1 MPRKI
6 AVQNQLFDEMVK
18 SKCLIKSKLIQIIIP
33 LTLLIFASCKSSS
46 SEPETNLEF
55 TERYSSEFIF
65 SDNITSVIISNS
77 IGFINV
83 TGTSDTSKITYTI
96 DKTVTAEN
104 SDLSETEF
112 NKIYLDFTQSGDS
125 LFLII
130 AFPTNYDEFR
140 KANISLSIPYSS
152 DVIINSPNQGSFVS
166 YLDSDL
172 IINNDFVETNIF
184 NHTGSLEVKSI
195 DGDVNVT
202 AAILPNGFCNI
213 YTEAGNVSVKMPR
226 VTSAIIELKST
237 EGSIAYKNLD
247 FLPNL
252 ETSNQVTGTLNEGE
266 AIIKIISLSGNITL
280 EGFE

>member
-6 AVQNQLFDEMVK
+6 AVQNQLFNEMVK
-18 SKCLIKSKLIQIIIP
+18 SMCLIKSKLIQIIIP

-202 AAILPNGFCNI
+202 AAILSNGFCNI
-213 YTEAGNVSVKMPR
+213 YTETGNVSVKITR
-226 VTSAIIELKST
+226 ITSAIIELKST
-237 EGSIAYKNLD
+237 EGSIDYKNLD

>member
-1 MPRKI
+1 MYRQQLKMPRKI
-6 AVQNQLFDEMVK
+6 AVQNQLFNEMVK
-18 SKCLIKSKLIQIIIP
+18 SMCLIKSKLIQIIIP

-202 AAILPNGFCNI
+202 AAILPNGF
-213 YTEAGNVSVKMPR
+213 
-226 VTSAIIELKST
+226 
-237 EGSIAYKNLD
+237 
-247 FLPNL
+247 
-252 ETSNQVTGTLNEGE
+252 
-266 AIIKIISLSGNITL
+266 
-280 EGFE
+280 